1 MGTNWKE
8 IGPTIILNKL
18 KDDLYRNFT
27 QTILLINKK
36 YFNNNA
42 GPKSMDDFENNFSKI
57 YSDSIYSS
65 VVHLFASKI
74 SENSMSPIYQYL
86 YTHAGSLSMA
96 EITHLTF
103 WQILSKFFGRF
114 IGLDL
119 YPSSNKYASHADD
132 QLLIFNTNSLP
143 FDGAFTDEDKTVS
156 RNLLTLWTDFVKT
169 GKQPCSLSCWTPL
182 NKDNQQRLEIG
193 TNGLNMI

>member
-1 MGTNWKE
+1 M
-8 IGPTIILNKL
+8 LYFRL

-36 YFNNNA
+36 YFNNDA

-74 SENSMSPIYQYL
+74 SENSLSPIYQYL

-103 WQILSKFFGRF
+103 WQILSKVSCF
-114 IGLDL
+114 
-119 YPSSNKYASHADD
+119 
-132 QLLIFNTNSLP
+132 QLLKSNCRMASFISF
-143 FDGAFTDEDKTVS
+143 
-156 RNLLTLWTDFVKT
+156 
-169 GKQPCSLSCWTPL
+169 
-182 NKDNQQRLEIG
+182 
-193 TNGLNMI
+193 